1 MYSQKDKHSCF
12 PGERMEKKK
21 NILLEDYFVNRLF
34 ALNQSLIN
42 ANSEEEFLQ
51 LLEETDY
58 VSQNIYSI
66 IQLKQDSLLDMQGTI
81 KKFLYI

>member
-1 MYSQKDKHSCF
+1 
-12 PGERMEKKK
+12 MEKKK